1 MKRRIQ
7 TTFLDPAEIRSPY
20 ANSLGWYE
28 PDTPLDQA
36 ELDYIGAYIAGLRT
50 DRPDGL
56 FTTVGEWRTTLQI
69 RFRLDQSYV

>member
-1 MKRRIQ
+1 MKCRIQ

-20 ANSLGWYE
+20 SSSLDWYDA
-28 PDTPLDQA
+28 DTPLDQV

-56 FTTVGEWRTTLQI
+56 FTTVGE
-69 RFRLDQSYV
+69 